1 MRLFYLLV
9 MALLGGGLTSAAF
22 AAPIAATDSKVSGN
36 TASDNIDTDIAI
48 SRQFIS
54 GPFGQ
59 VHVRIAK
66 PVKPSV
72 KPPLVL
78 FHPTPYSSDYFTKF
92 IKEMATDRVV
102 IAIDTPGYGDS
113 DRPAELQSIGGY
125 AESAAAVLG
134 ELGYGQNSDA
144 KHRPG
149 KDPISGLVDVLGYH
163 TGCLIAAELAAS
175 RPDIV
180 RRLVLPGLPFFT
192 GDKRKRAYDENVK
205 PDPVTADGSHLI
217 PKWKFSTGAVSAGL
231 ALERGQEHFN
241 DSMQCYPHCWE
252 AYHAVFTYDAESR
265 FAKVVQPVLLVTTDG
280 SLKAETEAAMRHFPD
295 AKLAHID
302 GITLGGFDLAPDKF
316 ADQTRTFLDE

>member
-9 MALLGGGLTSAAF
+9 VALIGGGLSTVAL
-22 AAPIAATDSKVSGN
+22 AAPIVATDDEAVEN
-36 TASDNIDTDIAI
+36 TASDNAKTDIAI
-48 SRQFIS
+48 NRHFIS

-66 PVKPSV
+66 PSSPSA

-92 IKEMATDRVV
+92 IRQMATDRVV

-113 DRPAELQSIGGY
+113 DRPSELQTIGGY
-125 AESAAAVLG
+125 AESAAAVLV

-144 KHRPG
+144 KHRSGESPTN
-149 KDPISGLVDVLGYH
+149 GLVDVLGYH

-175 RPDIV
+175 RPDMV

-192 GDKRKRAYDENVK
+192 GDERKQAYNENAK
-205 PDPVTADGSHLI
+205 PDPVTTDGSHLI
-217 PKWKFSTGAVSAGL
+217 SKWKFSTGAVSAGL

-241 DSMQCYPHCWE
+241 DAMQCYPHCWE
-252 AYHAVFTYDAESR
+252 AYHGVFTYDAEGR
-265 FAKVVQPVLLVTTDG
+265 FSKVTQPVLLITTDG
-280 SLKAETEAAMRHFPD
+280 SLKAETEAAKRHFPD
-295 AKLAHID
+295 AKLAHIA

-316 ADQTRTFLDE
+316 ADETRKFLDE